1 MPRRSTPEPPNI
13 YAVRQGNFGEP
24 AARKK
29 WNQGSVAGNPLHAV
43 SSSPERAH
51 RHRNRS
57 IYAQALVLFNVL
69 GIPLSSASRLEH
81 DFTSVFPIKSLTS
94 LAVVIGLQ
102 IFILLASPLPVGHL
116 YNALANRKHGYRW
129 SSWGWNLLFG
139 VAIVVATT
147 SEFLSY
153 TVQKNYIAILLLRG
167 LVLGG
172 ALGTC
177 FTISTLV
184 LASHYRNDVPLVSV
198 QSGFAAFAGAV
209 VYTVIARFAF
219 QDAGLGGANSGGGLE
234 YVYSGGVMGATLLS
248 AFLLLVGLKPEDEK
262 LWTQRY
268 KLHLCMPKGFLED
281 ARGGGMWFILG
292 YILVFAGVLVYPVF
306 SVVLL
311 TQLPGLF
318 FPDAAAYGIL
328 GMLGVAA
335 VSGSVVANLR
345 SLKKVGAVNI
355 FVAASVLAGAI
366 CLAPVL
372 YPRLYVVVL
381 LAGAYDVALG
391 AILSLHMIVAAMFL
405 SKKVEGRW
413 EDDMP
418 ARVAIIMAMAGLG
431 AFGGIV
437 GAAALLEGNKNGEK
451 VVIKVAG
458 ACMICGGVLIGFARM
473 WRWRWK
479 AAFYAV

>member
-1 MPRRSTPEPPNI
+1 VI
-13 YAVRQGNFGEP
+13 
-24 AARKK
+24 
-29 WNQGSVAGNPLHAV
+29 
-43 SSSPERAH
+43 
-51 RHRNRS
+51 
-57 IYAQALVLFNVL
+57 
-69 GIPLSSASRLEH
+69 
-81 DFTSVFPIKSLTS
+81 
-94 LAVVIGLQ
+94 IGLQ

-116 YNALANRKHGYRW
+116 YNALANRKHGSRW
-129 SSWGWNLLFG
+129 SSWGWKLLFG
-139 VAIVVATT
+139 VAVVVATT

-153 TVQKNYIAILLLRG
+153 AVQKNYIAILLLRG

-219 QDAGLGGANSGGGLE
+219 QDVGLGGGLA

-248 AFLLLVGLKPEDEK
+248 AFLLLVGLKSEDEE

-268 KLHLCMPKGFLED
+268 KHHLCMPKGFLQD

-311 TQLPGLF
+311 TQAPGLF

-328 GMLGVAA
+328 SMLGVAA

-366 CLAPVL
+366 CLASVL
-372 YPRLYVVVL
+372 YSRLYVVVL
-381 LAGAYDVALG
+381 FAGAYGVALG
-391 AILSLHMIVAAMFL
+391 AILSHHMIVAAMFL

-418 ARVAIIMAMAGLG
+418 ARVAIIMALAGLG

-458 ACMICGGVLIGFARM
+458 ACMIGGGLLIGFARM
-473 WRWRWK
+473 WRWR
-479 AAFYAV
+479 

>member
-102 IFILLASPLPVGHL
+102 IFILLATPLPVGHL
-116 YNALANRKHGYRW
+116 YNALANRKHGDRW
-129 SSWGWNLLFG
+129 SSWGWKLLFG

-219 QDAGLGGANSGGGLE
+219 QDAGLGGANSGDGLA

-248 AFLLLVGLKPEDEK
+248 AFLLLVGLNPEDEE

-268 KLHLCMPKGFLED
+268 KLHLCMPKGFFAD
-281 ARGGGMWFILG
+281 ARGSGMWFILG

-355 FVAASVLAGAI
+355 FAAASVLAGAI

>member
-1 MPRRSTPEPPNI
+1 M
-13 YAVRQGNFGEP
+13 
-24 AARKK
+24 
-29 WNQGSVAGNPLHAV
+29 
-43 SSSPERAH
+43 
-51 RHRNRS
+51 
-57 IYAQALVLFNVL
+57 
-69 GIPLSSASRLEH
+69 
-81 DFTSVFPIKSLTS
+81 FPTKSLTS
-94 LAVVIGLQ
+94 LAVIIGLQ

-116 YNALANRKHGYRW
+116 YNALANRQHGYRW

-153 TVQKNYIAILLLRG
+153 TVQKNYIAVLLLRG

-184 LASHYRNDVPLVSV
+184 LASHYRKDVPLASV

-219 QDAGLGGANSGGGLE
+219 QDVGLGGGLA

-248 AFLLLVGLKPEDEK
+248 AFLLLVGLKSEDEE

-268 KLHLCMPKGFLED
+268 KHHLCMPKGFLQD

-292 YILVFAGVLVYPVF
+292 YILVFAGVLIYPVF
-306 SVVLL
+306 NIVLL
-311 TQLPGLF
+311 TQVPGLF

-328 GMLGVAA
+328 SMLGVAA

-366 CLAPVL
+366 CLASVL

-381 LAGAYDVALG
+381 LAGAYGVALG
-391 AILSLHMIVAAMFL
+391 AILSHHMIVAAMFL

-418 ARVAIIMAMAGLG
+418 ARVAIIMALAGLG

-458 ACMICGGVLIGFARM
+458 ACMIGGGVLIGFARM

>member
-1 MPRRSTPEPPNI
+1 
-13 YAVRQGNFGEP
+13 
-24 AARKK
+24 
-29 WNQGSVAGNPLHAV
+29 
-43 SSSPERAH
+43 
-51 RHRNRS
+51 
-57 IYAQALVLFNVL
+57 
-69 GIPLSSASRLEH
+69 
-81 DFTSVFPIKSLTS
+81 VFPTKSLTS
-94 LAVVIGLQ
+94 LAVIIGLQ

-116 YNALANRKHGYRW
+116 YNALANRKHGSRW
-129 SSWGWNLLFG
+129 SSWGWKLLFG
-139 VAIVVATT
+139 VAVVVATT

-153 TVQKNYIAILLLRG
+153 AVQKNYIAILLLRG

-219 QDAGLGGANSGGGLE
+219 QDVGLGVGLA

-248 AFLLLVGLKPEDEK
+248 AFLLLVGLKSEDEE

-268 KLHLCMPKGFLED
+268 KHHLCMPKGFLQD

-311 TQLPGLF
+311 TQAPGLF

-328 GMLGVAA
+328 SMLGVAA

-366 CLAPVL
+366 CLASVL

-381 LAGAYDVALG
+381 FAGAYGVALG
-391 AILSLHMIVAAMFL
+391 AILSHHMIVAAMFL

-418 ARVAIIMAMAGLG
+418 ARVAIIMALAGLG

-458 ACMICGGVLIGFARM
+458 ACMIGGGLLIGFARM
-473 WRWRWK
+473 WRWR
-479 AAFYAV
+479 

>member
-1 MPRRSTPEPPNI
+1 M
-13 YAVRQGNFGEP
+13 
-24 AARKK
+24 
-29 WNQGSVAGNPLHAV
+29 
-43 SSSPERAH
+43 
-51 RHRNRS
+51 
-57 IYAQALVLFNVL
+57 
-69 GIPLSSASRLEH
+69 
-81 DFTSVFPIKSLTS
+81 FPTKSLTS
-94 LAVVIGLQ
+94 LAVIIGLQ

-116 YNALANRKHGYRW
+116 YNALANRKHGSRW
-129 SSWGWNLLFG
+129 SSWGWKLLFG
-139 VAIVVATT
+139 VAVVVATT

-153 TVQKNYIAILLLRG
+153 AVQKNYIAILLLRG

-219 QDAGLGGANSGGGLE
+219 QDVGLGGGLA

-248 AFLLLVGLKPEDEK
+248 AFLLLVGLKSEDEE

-268 KLHLCMPKGFLED
+268 KHHLCMPKGFLQD

-311 TQLPGLF
+311 TQAPGLF

-328 GMLGVAA
+328 SMLGVAA

-366 CLAPVL
+366 CLASVL

-381 LAGAYDVALG
+381 FAGAYGVALG
-391 AILSLHMIVAAMFL
+391 AILSHHMIVAAMFL

-418 ARVAIIMAMAGLG
+418 ARVAIIMALAGLG

-458 ACMICGGVLIGFARM
+458 ACMIGGGVLIGFARM

-479 AAFYAV
+479 ATFYAV

>member
-1 MPRRSTPEPPNI
+1 MPRRSTPEPLNI
-13 YAVRQGNFGEP
+13 SAVRQGNFGEP

-43 SSSPERAH
+43 SSSLERAH

-81 DFTSVFPIKSLTS
+81 DFTSVFPTKSLTS
-94 LAVVIGLQ
+94 LAVIIGLQ

-116 YNALANRKHGYRW
+116 YNALANRKHGSRW
-129 SSWGWNLLFG
+129 SSWGWKLLFG
-139 VAIVVATT
+139 VAVVVATT

-153 TVQKNYIAILLLRG
+153 AVQKNYIAILLLRG

-219 QDAGLGGANSGGGLE
+219 QDVGLGGGLA

-248 AFLLLVGLKPEDEK
+248 AFLLLVGLKSEDEE

-268 KLHLCMPKGFLED
+268 KHHLCMPKGFLQD

-311 TQLPGLF
+311 TQAPGLF

-328 GMLGVAA
+328 SMLGVAA

-366 CLAPVL
+366 CLASVL

-381 LAGAYDVALG
+381 FAGAYGVALG
-391 AILSLHMIVAAMFL
+391 AILSHHMIVAAMFL

-418 ARVAIIMAMAGLG
+418 ARVAIIMALAGLG

-458 ACMICGGVLIGFARM
+458 ACMIGGGLLIGFARM
-473 WRWRWK
+473 WRWR
-479 AAFYAV
+479 

>member
-1 MPRRSTPEPPNI
+1 
-13 YAVRQGNFGEP
+13 
-24 AARKK
+24 
-29 WNQGSVAGNPLHAV
+29 
-43 SSSPERAH
+43 
-51 RHRNRS
+51 
-57 IYAQALVLFNVL
+57 
-69 GIPLSSASRLEH
+69 
-81 DFTSVFPIKSLTS
+81 VFPTKSLTS
-94 LAVVIGLQ
+94 LAVIIGLQ

-116 YNALANRKHGYRW
+116 YNALANRKHGSRW
-129 SSWGWNLLFG
+129 SSWGWKLLFG
-139 VAIVVATT
+139 VAVVVATT

-153 TVQKNYIAILLLRG
+153 AVQKNYIAILLLRG

-219 QDAGLGGANSGGGLE
+219 QDVGLGGGLA

-248 AFLLLVGLKPEDEK
+248 AFLLLVGLKSEDEE

-268 KLHLCMPKGFLED
+268 KHHLCMPKGFLQD

-311 TQLPGLF
+311 TQAPGLF

-328 GMLGVAA
+328 SMLGVAA

-366 CLAPVL
+366 CLASVL
-372 YPRLYVVVL
+372 YSRLYVVVL
-381 LAGAYDVALG
+381 FAGAYGVALG
-391 AILSLHMIVAAMFL
+391 AILSHHMIVAAMFL

-418 ARVAIIMAMAGLG
+418 ARVAIIMALAGLG

-458 ACMICGGVLIGFARM
+458 ACMIGGGLLIGFARM
-473 WRWRWK
+473 WRWR
-479 AAFYAV
+479 

>member
-1 MPRRSTPEPPNI
+1 VI
-13 YAVRQGNFGEP
+13 
-24 AARKK
+24 
-29 WNQGSVAGNPLHAV
+29 
-43 SSSPERAH
+43 
-51 RHRNRS
+51 
-57 IYAQALVLFNVL
+57 
-69 GIPLSSASRLEH
+69 
-81 DFTSVFPIKSLTS
+81 
-94 LAVVIGLQ
+94 IGLQ

-116 YNALANRKHGYRW
+116 YNALANRKHGSRW
-129 SSWGWNLLFG
+129 SSWGWKLLFG
-139 VAIVVATT
+139 VAVVVATT

-153 TVQKNYIAILLLRG
+153 AVQKNYIAILLLRG

-219 QDAGLGGANSGGGLE
+219 QDVGLGGGLA

-248 AFLLLVGLKPEDEK
+248 AFLLLVGLKSEDEE

-268 KLHLCMPKGFLED
+268 KHHLCMPKGFLQD

-311 TQLPGLF
+311 TQAPGLF

-328 GMLGVAA
+328 SMLGVAA

-366 CLAPVL
+366 CLASVL

-381 LAGAYDVALG
+381 FAGAYGVALG
-391 AILSLHMIVAAMFL
+391 AILSHHMIVAAMFL

-418 ARVAIIMAMAGLG
+418 ARVAIIMALAGLG

-458 ACMICGGVLIGFARM
+458 ACMIGGGLLIGFARM
-473 WRWRWK
+473 WRWR
-479 AAFYAV
+479 

>member
-1 MPRRSTPEPPNI
+1 M
-13 YAVRQGNFGEP
+13 
-24 AARKK
+24 
-29 WNQGSVAGNPLHAV
+29 
-43 SSSPERAH
+43 
-51 RHRNRS
+51 
-57 IYAQALVLFNVL
+57 
-69 GIPLSSASRLEH
+69 
-81 DFTSVFPIKSLTS
+81 
-94 LAVVIGLQ
+94 VIGLQ
-102 IFILLASPLPVGHL
+102 IFILLASPLPVGHV
-116 YNALANRKHGYRW
+116 YNALANRKHGSRW
-129 SSWGWNLLFG
+129 SSWGWKLLFG
-139 VAIVVATT
+139 VAVVVATT

-153 TVQKNYIAILLLRG
+153 TVQKNYTAILLVRG

-219 QDAGLGGANSGGGLE
+219 QDAGLDGGLA
-234 YVYSGGVMGATLLS
+234 YVYSGGVMSATLLS
-248 AFLLLVGLKPEDEK
+248 AFLLLVGLKSEDEE
-262 LWTQRY
+262 LWTQRC

-306 SVVLL
+306 NVVLL
-311 TQLPGLF
+311 TQVPGLF

-345 SLKKVGAVNI
+345 SLKKVGAVNV

-372 YPRLYVVVL
+372 YLRLYVVVL
-381 LAGAYDVALG
+381 LAGVYGVALG

-418 ARVAIIMAMAGLG
+418 ARVAIIMALAGLG

-458 ACMICGGVLIGFARM
+458 ACMIGGGVLIGFARM

>member
-1 MPRRSTPEPPNI
+1 
-13 YAVRQGNFGEP
+13 
-24 AARKK
+24 
-29 WNQGSVAGNPLHAV
+29 
-43 SSSPERAH
+43 
-51 RHRNRS
+51 
-57 IYAQALVLFNVL
+57 
-69 GIPLSSASRLEH
+69 
-81 DFTSVFPIKSLTS
+81 VFPTKSLTS
-94 LAVVIGLQ
+94 LAVIIGLQ

-116 YNALANRKHGYRW
+116 YNALANRKHGSRW
-129 SSWGWNLLFG
+129 SSWGWKLLFG
-139 VAIVVATT
+139 VAVVVATT

-153 TVQKNYIAILLLRG
+153 AVQKNYIAILLLRG

-219 QDAGLGGANSGGGLE
+219 QDVGLGGGLA

-248 AFLLLVGLKPEDEK
+248 AFLLLVGLKSEDEE

-268 KLHLCMPKGFLED
+268 KHHLCMPKGFLQD

-311 TQLPGLF
+311 TQAPGLF

-328 GMLGVAA
+328 SMLGVAA

-366 CLAPVL
+366 CLASVL

-381 LAGAYDVALG
+381 FAGAYGVALG
-391 AILSLHMIVAAMFL
+391 AILSHHMIVAAMFL

-418 ARVAIIMAMAGLG
+418 ARVAIIMALAGLG

-458 ACMICGGVLIGFARM
+458 ACMIGGGLLIGFARM
-473 WRWRWK
+473 WRWR
-479 AAFYAV
+479 

>member
-1 MPRRSTPEPPNI
+1 
-13 YAVRQGNFGEP
+13 
-24 AARKK
+24 
-29 WNQGSVAGNPLHAV
+29 
-43 SSSPERAH
+43 
-51 RHRNRS
+51 
-57 IYAQALVLFNVL
+57 
-69 GIPLSSASRLEH
+69 
-81 DFTSVFPIKSLTS
+81 
-94 LAVVIGLQ
+94 
-102 IFILLASPLPVGHL
+102 
-116 YNALANRKHGYRW
+116 
-129 SSWGWNLLFG
+129 
-139 VAIVVATT
+139 
-147 SEFLSY
+147 
-153 TVQKNYIAILLLRG
+153 
-167 LVLGG
+167 
-172 ALGTC
+172 
-177 FTISTLV
+177 
-184 LASHYRNDVPLVSV
+184 
-198 QSGFAAFAGAV
+198 

-219 QDAGLGGANSGGGLE
+219 QDVGLGGGLA

-248 AFLLLVGLKPEDEK
+248 AFLLLVGLKSEDEE

-268 KLHLCMPKGFLED
+268 KHHLCMPKGFLQD

-311 TQLPGLF
+311 TQAPGLF

-328 GMLGVAA
+328 SMLGVAA

-366 CLAPVL
+366 CLASVL

-381 LAGAYDVALG
+381 FAGAYGVALG
-391 AILSLHMIVAAMFL
+391 AILSHHMIVAAMFL

-418 ARVAIIMAMAGLG
+418 ARVAIIMALAGLG

-458 ACMICGGVLIGFARM
+458 ACMIGGGLLIGFARM
-473 WRWRWK
+473 WRWR
-479 AAFYAV
+479 

>member
-13 YAVRQGNFGEP
+13 SAVRQGNFGEL
-24 AARKK
+24 AARNK

-43 SSSPERAH
+43 SSSLERAH

-69 GIPLSSASRLEH
+69 GTPLSSASRLEH
-81 DFTSVFPIKSLTS
+81 DFTSVFPTKSLTS

-102 IFILLASPLPVGHL
+102 IFILLASPLPIGHL
-116 YNALANRKHGYRW
+116 YNALANRQHGYRW
-129 SSWGWNLLFG
+129 SSWGWKMLFG

-219 QDAGLGGANSGGGLE
+219 QDVGLGGGLA

-248 AFLLLVGLKPEDEK
+248 AFLLLVGLKSEDEE

-268 KLHLCMPKGFLED
+268 KHHLCMPKGFLQD

-311 TQLPGLF
+311 TQAPGLF

-328 GMLGVAA
+328 SMLGVAA

-366 CLAPVL
+366 CLASVL

-381 LAGAYDVALG
+381 FAGAYGVALG
-391 AILSLHMIVAAMFL
+391 AILSHHMIVAAMFL

-418 ARVAIIMAMAGLG
+418 ARVAIIMALAGLG

-458 ACMICGGVLIGFARM
+458 ACMIGGGLLIGFARM
-473 WRWRWK
+473 WRWR
-479 AAFYAV
+479 

>member
-1 MPRRSTPEPPNI
+1 M
-13 YAVRQGNFGEP
+13 
-24 AARKK
+24 
-29 WNQGSVAGNPLHAV
+29 
-43 SSSPERAH
+43 
-51 RHRNRS
+51 
-57 IYAQALVLFNVL
+57 
-69 GIPLSSASRLEH
+69 
-81 DFTSVFPIKSLTS
+81 FPTKSLTS
-94 LAVVIGLQ
+94 LAVIIGLQ

-116 YNALANRKHGYRW
+116 YNALANRKHGSRW
-129 SSWGWNLLFG
+129 SSWGWKLLFG
-139 VAIVVATT
+139 VAVVVATT

-153 TVQKNYIAILLLRG
+153 AVQKNYIAILLLRG

-219 QDAGLGGANSGGGLE
+219 QDVGLGGGLA

-248 AFLLLVGLKPEDEK
+248 AFLLLVGLKSEDEE

-268 KLHLCMPKGFLED
+268 KHHLCMPKGFLQD

-311 TQLPGLF
+311 TQAPGLF

-328 GMLGVAA
+328 SMLGVAA

-366 CLAPVL
+366 CLASVL

-381 LAGAYDVALG
+381 FAGAYGVALG
-391 AILSLHMIVAAMFL
+391 AILSHHMIVAAMFL

-418 ARVAIIMAMAGLG
+418 ARVAIIMALAGLG

-458 ACMICGGVLIGFARM
+458 ACMIGGGLLIGFARM
-473 WRWRWK
+473 WRWR
-479 AAFYAV
+479 

>member
-1 MPRRSTPEPPNI
+1 M
-13 YAVRQGNFGEP
+13 
-24 AARKK
+24 
-29 WNQGSVAGNPLHAV
+29 
-43 SSSPERAH
+43 
-51 RHRNRS
+51 
-57 IYAQALVLFNVL
+57 
-69 GIPLSSASRLEH
+69 
-81 DFTSVFPIKSLTS
+81 
-94 LAVVIGLQ
+94 
-102 IFILLASPLPVGHL
+102 
-116 YNALANRKHGYRW
+116 
-129 SSWGWNLLFG
+129 LFG
-139 VAIVVATT
+139 VAVIVATT

-153 TVQKNYIAILLLRG
+153 TVQKNYIAILLVRG

-219 QDAGLGGANSGGGLE
+219 QDAGLDGGLA
-234 YVYSGGVMGATLLS
+234 YVYSGGVMSATLLS
-248 AFLLLVGLKPEDEK
+248 AFLLLVGLKSEDEE
-262 LWTQRY
+262 LWTQRC

-306 SVVLL
+306 NVVLL
-311 TQLPGLF
+311 TQVPGLF

-335 VSGSVVANLR
+335 VSGSVVANLS
-345 SLKKVGAVNI
+345 SLRKVGAVNV

-381 LAGAYDVALG
+381 LAGVYGVALG

-418 ARVAIIMAMAGLG
+418 ARVAIIMALAGLG

-458 ACMICGGVLIGFARM
+458 ACMIGGGVLIGFARM

>member
-1 MPRRSTPEPPNI
+1 MPRRSTPEPPNVS
-13 YAVRQGNFGEP
+13 AVRQDNFGEP
-24 AARKK
+24 TARKK

-43 SSSPERAH
+43 SSLPERAH

-57 IYAQALVLFNVL
+57 IYAQALVLFSVL

-81 DFTSVFPIKSLTS
+81 DFTSVFPVKSLTS

-102 IFILLASPLPVGHL
+102 IFMLLASPLPVGHL

-129 SSWGWNLLFG
+129 SSWGWKLLFG

-177 FTISTLV
+177 FTI
-184 LASHYRNDVPLVSV
+184 N
-198 QSGFAAFAGAV
+198 
-209 VYTVIARFAF
+209 
-219 QDAGLGGANSGGGLE
+219 AGLGGANSGSGLA

-248 AFLLLVGLKPEDEK
+248 AFLLLVRLKPEDEE

-268 KLHLCMPKGFLED
+268 KHHLCMPKGFLQD
-281 ARGGGMWFILG
+281 AKGGGMWFILG

-311 TQLPGLF
+311 TQAPGLF

-381 LAGAYDVALG
+381 LAGAYSVALG

-418 ARVAIIMAMAGLG
+418 ARVAMIMAPAGLG

-437 GAAALLEGNKNGEK
+437 GAAALLEGNKN
-451 VVIKVAG
+451 
-458 ACMICGGVLIGFARM
+458 
-473 WRWRWK
+473 
-479 AAFYAV
+479 

>member
-1 MPRRSTPEPPNI
+1 M
-13 YAVRQGNFGEP
+13 
-24 AARKK
+24 
-29 WNQGSVAGNPLHAV
+29 
-43 SSSPERAH
+43 
-51 RHRNRS
+51 
-57 IYAQALVLFNVL
+57 
-69 GIPLSSASRLEH
+69 
-81 DFTSVFPIKSLTS
+81 
-94 LAVVIGLQ
+94 VIGLQ

-116 YNALANRKHGYRW
+116 YNALANRQHGYRW

-153 TVQKNYIAILLLRG
+153 TVQKNYIAVLLLRG

-184 LASHYRNDVPLVSV
+184 LASHYRKDVPLASV

-219 QDAGLGGANSGGGLE
+219 QDAGLGGANSGGGLA

-248 AFLLLVGLKPEDEK
+248 AFLLLVGLKPEDEE
-262 LWTQRY
+262 LSTQRY
-268 KLHLCMPKGFLED
+268 KLHLCMPKGFLQD

-292 YILVFAGVLVYPVF
+292 YILVFAGVLIYPVF
-306 SVVLL
+306 NIVLL
-311 TQLPGLF
+311 TQVPGLF
-318 FPDAAAYGIL
+318 FPDAAAYAIL

-335 VSGSVVANLR
+335 VSGSVMANLR

-355 FVAASVLAGAI
+355 FVAASILAGAI

-381 LAGAYDVALG
+381 LAGAYGVALG
-391 AILSLHMIVAAMFL
+391 AVLSLHMIVAAMFL

-418 ARVAIIMAMAGLG
+418 ARVAIIMALAGLG

-458 ACMICGGVLIGFARM
+458 ACMIGGGVLIGFARM